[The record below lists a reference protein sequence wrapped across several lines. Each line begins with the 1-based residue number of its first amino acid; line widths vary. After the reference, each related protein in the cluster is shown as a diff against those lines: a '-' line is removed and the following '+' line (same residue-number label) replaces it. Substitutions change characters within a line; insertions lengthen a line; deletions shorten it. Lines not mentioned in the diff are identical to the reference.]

1 MNKEFYITIAVIII
15 IVAGALWVTA
25 GASKWHG
32 GDTTVNNNFN
42 DVTEITEVSTI
53 TTGVSDKE
61 LAEGL
66 AGAAS
71 AGSHQFDFSYSGYQ
85 GSVTGAFIDSE
96 DSVSFG
102 LAKRFKKV
110 DALIHGSY
118 TRVLDNDHLWVIGTT
133 FRF

>member
-1 MNKEFYITIAVIII
+1 LNKEFYITIAIII
-15 IVAGALWVTA
+15 ILVSGALWVTA

-85 GSVTGAFIDSE
+85 GSITGAFIDSE
-96 DSVSFG
+96 DS
-102 LAKRFKKV
+102 FKKV

>member
-1 MNKEFYITIAVIII
+1 VKI
-15 IVAGALWVTA
+15 IVLIFLCGLQWALFNSA
-25 GASKWHG
+25 HASRNHI
-32 GDTTVNNNFN
+32 TNNYYPM
-42 DVTEITEVSTI
+42 TI
-53 TTGVSDKE
+53 VEGVSDEE